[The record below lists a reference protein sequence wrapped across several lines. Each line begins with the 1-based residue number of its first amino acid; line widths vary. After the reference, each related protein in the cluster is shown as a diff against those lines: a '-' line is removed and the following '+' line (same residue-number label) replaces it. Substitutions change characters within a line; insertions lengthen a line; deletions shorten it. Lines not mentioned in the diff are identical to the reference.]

1 MSYAELEAKIAKIPP
16 EYHQELIDF
25 IDFLIERPRASQNGL
40 DMAIAELENGEY
52 ETYADFDEFL
62 KEVEHDS

>member
-25 IDFLIERPRASQNGL
+25 IDFLIERPKTSRNGL
-40 DMAIAELENGEY
+40 DLAIEELKTVNMK
-52 ETYADFDEFL
+52 L
-62 KEVEHDS
+62 MPISMIS